1 MMTHPLTARVAE
13 LHQREMRAEIARER
27 LARRS
32 GETRPVTGVVS
43 RGTSWIERA
52 GIAAALRRGAV
63 VRQPGAA

>member
-27 LARRS
+27 LAGRA
-32 GETRPVTGVVS
+32 GETRPVSGVVS
-43 RGTSWIERA
+43 VVAAWVERA
-52 GIAAALRRGAV
+52 RIVAAPRRGAP